1 MRPPHRFEGFR
12 FALTSPIFEGFEGR
26 CVQQNLQSLLPNEPR
41 RVEVLNGPTGRRRWP
56 PELRSQM
63 VVETLLPGVKGV
75 EVARRYGVKPQYI
88 TSLRTLARKGK
99 LVAADPE
106 PAFAPLVVE
115 APAPAPASSRPSES
129 QDPIVVTVGDVS
141 ITLPSSTSMA
151 QVAKLVQQL
160 RRPA

>member
-1 MRPPHRFEGFR
+1 VRPPHRFEGFR
-12 FALTSPIFEGFEGR
+12 FALTSPILEGFEGR
-26 CVQQNLQSLLPNEPR
+26 CVQQNLQSLLANAPR

-63 VVETLLPGVKGV
+63 VAETLLPGVKVV

-115 APAPAPASSRPSES
+115 APARSRPSES

-141 ITLPSSTSMA
+141 IKLPSSTSMA